1 MILRTGALRLGSV
14 SAQVVLR
21 FFRFGE
27 YWQAEVTMS
36 TPREI
41 TVLPARD
48 TDALDKAMSILAG
61 DHEVRVTGSGDRA
74 VSLPIELRDLLTTVV
89 TAMRRGQAV
98 TLAPVGQQLTT
109 QQAADL
115 LGISRPTLIKLLETG
130 RIPYETPGRHRRIRL
145 SDLLA
150 YREARRGEQRQ
161 ALRDLAEEAQALDLY
176 DRGIATFEAALA
188 ESRAK
193 RA

>member
-1 MILRTGALRLGSV
+1 
-14 SAQVVLR
+14 
-21 FFRFGE
+21 
-27 YWQAEVTMS
+27 MS

-61 DHEVRVTGSGDRA
+61 DQEVRVTSSGDRA
-74 VSLPIELRDLLTTVV
+74 VSLPKELRDLLTTVV

-98 TLAPVGQQLTT
+98 TIARVSQHLTT

-130 RIPYETPGRHRRIRL
+130 RIPYERPGRHRRIRL
-145 SDLLA
+145 ADLLA
-150 YREARRGEQRQ
+150 YREARRGEQQQ
-161 ALRDLAEEAQALDLY
+161 ALRELAEEAQALDLY
-176 DRGIATFEAALA
+176 DSGIGTFEAALA